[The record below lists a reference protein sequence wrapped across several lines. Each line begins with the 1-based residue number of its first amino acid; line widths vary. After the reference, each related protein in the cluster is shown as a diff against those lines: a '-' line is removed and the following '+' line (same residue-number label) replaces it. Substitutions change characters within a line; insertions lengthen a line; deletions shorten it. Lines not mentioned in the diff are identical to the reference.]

1 MRIQIAENIKKF
13 RMASGYT
20 QSELATLLSVSPQAV
35 SRWENGQ
42 AFPDITLLPLLA
54 KYLNASI
61 DELMGAEAQK
71 NRNLEKELYER
82 EQAIIEDES
91 EKLQNEQRIFEIYEE
106 LARTKMFYTISYF
119 QYLMRKKKN
128 GSFIAEEAGE
138 RIENA
143 RQMIKDRLRASNMY
157 DKIQLLSVVAS
168 CEDEDKLTLWE
179 EEYQLPEYIRAN
191 FWDKLLLSRYTR
203 EKDIHKLSEQNQK
216 ILYDHIQNTVYY
228 LTGSVP
234 NDMKKAGKEFGDLER
249 YKLALDTL
257 SLYSKQVDDVF
268 IFTRIIAEVRYAEA
282 LLINERVEECLKMF
296 ALVTEHLL
304 VLHQLPEGSVLCG
317 SVPVLNSVQLVVNAI
332 EKIEKCVF
340 HIGGY
345 DKNSLFDNIRTDK
358 RFIEC
363 MKVLESFLPKWK
375 PRMWVNENGSDIF
388 DEQWEMLVNR
398 AKKEADKLSD
408 GNVVVMLT
416 AKGTVIS
423 VSFQNIPSST
433 KAENVMKL
441 LIDKKKE
448 GESKIEKLVC
458 MWHEGSIDLP
468 SYAFR
473 EALVDIDSKNLSA
486 QILLNGLGG
495 YIVKTV
501 KETMPKGYKA

>member
-1 MRIQIAENIKKF
+1 MQIQIAENIRKHRIKQ
-13 RMASGYT
+13 GLT
-20 QSELATLLSVSPQAV
+20 QGDIAILLSVSPQAV

-54 KYLNASI
+54 KYLNVSI

-71 NRNLEKELYER
+71 NKHLEKELYER

-91 EKLQNEQRIFEIYEE
+91 QKRQNEQRIFAIYEE
-106 LARTKMFYTISYF
+106 LATTKIFYLISYF

-128 GSFIAEEAGE
+128 GDFVSEDLED
-138 RIENA
+138 RIEIA
-143 RQMIKDRLRASNMY
+143 RQMIRDRLRASNMY
-157 DKIQLLSVVAS
+157 DGMQLLSVVAS
-168 CEDEDKLTLWE
+168 YEEEDKLTLWAD
-179 EEYQLPEYIRAN
+179 EYQTPEYLRAN
-191 FWDKLLLSRYTR
+191 FWDRLLLSRYTR

-216 ILYDHIQNTVYY
+216 LLYDHIQNTVYY
-228 LTGSVP
+228 LTDSVS
-234 NDMKKAGKEFGDLER
+234 NDIKEQSTEFGNLER
-249 YKLALDTL
+249 YKTALDML
-257 SLYSKQVDDVF
+257 SLYSTQVDDVF

-282 LLINERVEECLKMF
+282 LLINGYVEECLETF

-304 VLHQLPEGSVLCG
+304 LLHKLPEGSVLCG
-317 SVPVLNSVQLVVNAI
+317 SVPVLNSVQLVVNAND
-332 EKIEKCVF
+332 KIENCVF

-345 DKNSLFDNIRTDK
+345 DKNPLFDKIRTDK

-375 PRMWVNENGSDIF
+375 SRVWVNENGSEPVDA
-388 DEQWEMLVNR
+388 QWEMLVNR

-416 AKGTVIS
+416 TKGTVIS
-423 VSFQNIPSST
+423 IAFSSVSSSIQ
-433 KAENVMKL
+433 AENTLKF
-441 LIDKKKE
+441 LIDKKKD
-448 GESKIEKLVC
+448 GESKIARMIC
-458 MWHEGSIDLP
+458 MWHGGGIDLP

-473 EALVDIDSKNLSA
+473 EALVDIDSQNLSA

-495 YIVKTV
+495 YVVKTV
-501 KETMPKGYKA
+501 KATMPKGYKA